1 MTNVNKVKVNVDFSI
16 PKPDPADQ
24 AQWKL
29 DMEESILYERE
40 AYMYNPP
47 NCSECVYM
55 NICCW
60 KIWAKYEAKGGRKM
74 VYYNNCT
81 CGPPCLIGH
90 WHVKYLDG
98 ADKQDLGYSTGMNAG
113 QGCKSCC
120 CPCGEKIIQNFYD
133 SKGKR
138 QYTIRKKVTCTNCFC
153 TKCAPLGVCVA
164 QCIDGISWCSND
176 NYIVLKEQL
185 MDADGK
191 TSVGEIS
198 QLIRVDCE
206 LCCCPIRTPIRYSV
220 NMKDP
225 SSHSPVL
232 VSILPMF
239 YRGIPAPC
247 QCCHAAPATPLTGVQ
262 MIDSGRKFTMTR
274 GNFQT
279 ILSSAGQP
287 EDMEMQR

>member
-1 MTNVNKVKVNVDFSI
+1 
-16 PKPDPADQ
+16 
-24 AQWKL
+24 
-29 DMEESILYERE
+29 
-40 AYMYNPP
+40 
-47 NCSECVYM
+47 
-55 NICCW
+55 
-60 KIWAKYEAKGGRKM
+60 
-74 VYYNNCT
+74 
-81 CGPPCLIGH
+81 
-90 WHVKYLDG
+90 
-98 ADKQDLGYSTGMNAG
+98 
-113 QGCKSCC
+113 
-120 CPCGEKIIQNFYD
+120 
-133 SKGKR
+133 
-138 QYTIRKKVTCTNCFC
+138 
-153 TKCAPLGVCVA
+153 
-164 QCIDGISWCSND
+164 
-176 NYIVLKEQL
+176 

-247 QCCHAAPATPLTGVQ
+247 QCCHAAPATLLTGVQ

-287 EDMEMQR
+287 EDMEMQKISALRETTCMTDCIRICVHQIKYSQCSLYEFVL

>member
-1 MTNVNKVKVNVDFSI
+1 MLLPMWRKKSFKISMT
-16 PKPDPADQ
+16 
-24 AQWKL
+24 
-29 DMEESILYERE
+29 
-40 AYMYNPP
+40 
-47 NCSECVYM
+47 
-55 NICCW
+55 
-60 KIWAKYEAKGGRKM
+60 RKA
-74 VYYNNCT
+74 T
-81 CGPPCLIGH
+81 PIH
-90 WHVKYLDG
+90 
-98 ADKQDLGYSTGMNAG
+98 
-113 QGCKSCC
+113 
-120 CPCGEKIIQNFYD
+120 
-133 SKGKR
+133 
-138 QYTIRKKVTCTNCFC
+138 YTQKVTCTNCFC

-247 QCCHAAPATPLTGVQ
+247 QCCHAAPATP
-262 MIDSGRKFTMTR
+262 
-274 GNFQT
+274 
-279 ILSSAGQP
+279 
-287 EDMEMQR
+287 